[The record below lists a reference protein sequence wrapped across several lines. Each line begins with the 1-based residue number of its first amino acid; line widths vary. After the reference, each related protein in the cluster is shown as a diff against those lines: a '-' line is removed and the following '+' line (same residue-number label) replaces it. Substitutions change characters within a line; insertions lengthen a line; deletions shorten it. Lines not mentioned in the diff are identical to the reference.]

1 MKTIVDYI
9 NDRLLSHT
17 KIYLN
22 ESRGIFDGC
31 YDLAIFLNE
40 KITKAISK
48 NKSYIEIDKKSIE
61 DVIKQKMF
69 FEKISLLIDRTSDI
83 FTARYRLDNVNLSDS
98 GLLEDV
104 CIYIGVK
111 EYSRYRENYVD
122 ILVHELTHAFN
133 NYNLIIHGASS
144 IYDMIKDIDYDRMR
158 DFHANNVPSI
168 IRELRRSL
176 YILQPYEKNSFI
188 SQLIANVK
196 ELMEKGEIEEKRN
209 LTSSEIMDYIRKTDI
224 YKAYKDISILISLYK
239 NGELTESEIKSIE
252 DEYNKI
258 YKTNNKKCKHIMHIL
273 EVLMNRTIYKIENDL
288 PKHMIRECKII
299 CVH

>member
-17 KIYLN
+17 KLYLN

-48 NKSYIEIDKKSIE
+48 TKSYIEIDKKSIE
-61 DVIKQKMF
+61 DVIKQEMF

-144 IYDMIKDIDYDRMR
+144 IYDMIKNVDYDRMR
-158 DFHANNVPSI
+158 DFHVHNVPSI
-168 IRELRRSL
+168 IRELSKSL

-196 ELMEKGEIEEKRN
+196 ELIDTNQIEKKRN

-273 EVLMNRTIYKIENDL
+273 EVLMNRAIYKIENVL
-288 PKHMIRECKII
+288 PKHMIHECKIV
-299 CVH
+299 CVY

>member
-111 EYSRYRENYVD
+111 EYSRYIENYVD

-158 DFHANNVPSI
+158 DFHAHNVPSI

-188 SQLIANVK
+188 SQLIANIK
-196 ELMEKGEIEEKRN
+196 ELMETGEIK
-209 LTSSEIMDYIRKTDI
+209 
-224 YKAYKDISILISLYK
+224 
-239 NGELTESEIKSIE
+239 
-252 DEYNKI
+252 
-258 YKTNNKKCKHIMHIL
+258 
-273 EVLMNRTIYKIENDL
+273 
-288 PKHMIRECKII
+288 
-299 CVH
+299 

>member
-22 ESRGIFDGC
+22 ESKGIFDGC

-40 KITKAISK
+40 KITNAISS
-48 NKSYIEIDKKSIE
+48 NRNYIEIDKKSIE
-61 DVIKQKMF
+61 EAIKQEVF

-83 FTARYRLDNVNLSDS
+83 FTARYRLDNVKLSDS
-98 GLLEDV
+98 GLLEEV

-111 EYSRYRENYVD
+111 EYSRYRENYVS

-133 NYNLIIHGASS
+133 NYNLIINGASS
-144 IYDMIKDIDYDRMR
+144 IYDMIKNVDYDRMR
-158 DFHANNVPSI
+158 DFHTHNIPSI

-188 SQLIANVK
+188 SQLITNIK
-196 ELMEKGEIEEKRN
+196 ELMETNEIEEKHN
-209 LTSSEIMDYIRKTDI
+209 LTSTEIMDYIRKTDI

-239 NGELTESEIKSIE
+239 NGELSESEIKSIE

-258 YKTNNKKCKHIMHIL
+258 YRKNNKKCKHIMHIL
-273 EVLMNRTIYKIENDL
+273 EVLMNRAIYKIENVL
-288 PKHMIRECKII
+288 PKQMIRECEI
-299 CVH
+299 CCVY

>member
-40 KITKAISK
+40 KISNAIS
-48 NKSYIEIDKKSIE
+48 NNRNYIEIDKKSLE
-61 DVIKQKMF
+61 DSIKQEMF

-83 FTARYRLDNVNLSDS
+83 FTVRYRLDNVHLSDS
-98 GLLEDV
+98 GLLEEV

-111 EYSRYRENYVD
+111 EYSGYKENYVN
-122 ILVHELTHAFN
+122 ILVHELAHAFN

-144 IYDMIKDIDYDRMR
+144 IYDMIKNVDYDRMR
-158 DFHANNVPSI
+158 DFHAHNVPSI
-168 IRELRRSL
+168 IRELRKSL
-176 YILQPYEKNSFI
+176 YILQPYEKNSFV
-188 SQLIANVK
+188 SQLIANIK
-196 ELMEKGEIEEKRN
+196 ELMRTNEIEEKCN
-209 LTSSEIMDYIRKTDI
+209 LTSNEIMDYIRKTDI
-224 YKAYKDISILISLYK
+224 YNAYKDISILISLYK
-239 NGELTESEIKSIE
+239 NGELSESEIKSIE

-258 YKTNNKKCKHIMHIL
+258 YRTNNKKCKHIMHTL
-273 EVLMNRTIYKIENDL
+273 EVLMNRAIYKIENVL
-288 PKHMIRECKII
+288 PKHIIRECEIV
-299 CVH
+299 CVY

>member
-17 KIYLN
+17 KLYLN

-48 NKSYIEIDKKSIE
+48 NKNYIEIDKKSIE
-61 DVIKQKMF
+61 DVIKQEMF

-144 IYDMIKDIDYDRMR
+144 IYDMINDIDYDRMR
-158 DFHANNVPSI
+158 DFHAHNVPSI

-188 SQLIANVK
+188 SQLIANIK
-196 ELMEKGEIEEKRN
+196 KLMETGEIKEKRN

-258 YKTNNKKCKHIMHIL
+258 YKINNKKCKHIMHIL
-273 EVLMNRTIYKIENDL
+273 EVLMNRAIYKIENVL

>member
-158 DFHANNVPSI
+158 DFHAHNVPSI

-188 SQLIANVK
+188 SQLIANIK
-196 ELMEKGEIEEKRN
+196 ELMETGEIKEKHN

-239 NGELTESEIKSIE
+239 NGELSESEIKSIE

-273 EVLMNRTIYKIENDL
+273 EVLMNRAIYKIENVL
-288 PKHMIRECKII
+288 PKNMIRECKII
-299 CVH
+299 CVY

>member
-9 NDRLLSHT
+9 NERLLSHT

-40 KITKAISK
+40 KITRAISK
-48 NKSYIEIDKKSIE
+48 NKNYIEIDKKSIE

-111 EYSRYRENYVD
+111 EYSRYRENYVS

-133 NYNLIIHGASS
+133 NYNLIINGASS
-144 IYDMIKDIDYDRMR
+144 IYDMIKNVDYDRMR
-158 DFHANNVPSI
+158 DFHAHNVPTI
-168 IRELRRSL
+168 IKELRRSL

-188 SQLIANVK
+188 SQLIANIK
-196 ELMEKGEIEEKRN
+196 KLMETGEIKEKHN

-258 YKTNNKKCKHIMHIL
+258 YRTNNKKCKHIMHIL
-273 EVLMNRTIYKIENDL
+273 EVLMNRAIYKIENVL
-288 PKHMIRECKII
+288 PKHMIRECKIV
-299 CVH
+299 CVY

>member
-158 DFHANNVPSI
+158 DFHAHNVPSI

-188 SQLIANVK
+188 SQLIANIK
-196 ELMEKGEIEEKRN
+196 ELMENGEIKEKHN

-239 NGELTESEIKSIE
+239 NGELSESEIKSIE

-258 YKTNNKKCKHIMHIL
+258 YKTNNKKCKYIMHIL
-273 EVLMNRTIYKIENDL
+273 EVLMNRAIYKIENVL
-288 PKHMIRECKII
+288 PKNMIRECKII
-299 CVH
+299 CVY

>member
-61 DVIKQKMF
+61 DAIKQEVF

-111 EYSRYRENYVD
+111 EYSRYIENYVD

-158 DFHANNVPSI
+158 DFHAHNVPSI

-188 SQLIANVK
+188 SQLIANIK
-196 ELMEKGEIEEKRN
+196 ELMENGEIKEKHN

-239 NGELTESEIKSIE
+239 NGELSESEIKSIE

-258 YKTNNKKCKHIMHIL
+258 YKTNNKKCKYIMHIL
-273 EVLMNRTIYKIENDL
+273 EVLMNRAIYKIENVL
-288 PKHMIRECKII
+288 PKNMIRECKII
-299 CVH
+299 CVY

>member
-17 KIYLN
+17 KLYLN

-122 ILVHELTHAFN
+122 VLVHELTHAFN

-158 DFHANNVPSI
+158 DFHAHNVPSI

-196 ELMEKGEIEEKRN
+196 ELIDTNQIEKKRN

-239 NGELTESEIKSIE
+239 NDELTESEIKSIE
-252 DEYNKI
+252 AEYNKI

>member
-1 MKTIVDYI
+1 
-9 NDRLLSHT
+9 
-17 KIYLN
+17 
-22 ESRGIFDGC
+22 
-31 YDLAIFLNE
+31 
-40 KITKAISK
+40 
-48 NKSYIEIDKKSIE
+48 
-61 DVIKQKMF
+61 MF

-83 FTARYRLDNVNLSDS
+83 FTARYRLDNVHLSDS
-98 GLLEDV
+98 GLLEEV

-111 EYSRYRENYVD
+111 EYSGYKENYVD

-158 DFHANNVPSI
+158 DFHAHNVPSI
-168 IRELRRSL
+168 IRELRKSL
-176 YILQPYEKNSFI
+176 YILQPYEKNSFV
-188 SQLIANVK
+188 SQLIANIK
-196 ELMEKGEIEEKRN
+196 ELMGTNEIEEKRN
-209 LTSSEIMDYIRKTDI
+209 LTSNEIMDYIRKTDI
-224 YKAYKDISILISLYK
+224 YNAYKDISILISLYK

>member
-31 YDLAIFLNE
+31 YDLAIFLNK
-40 KITKAISK
+40 KIINAISK

-61 DVIKQKMF
+61 DAIKQEVF

-98 GLLEDV
+98 VLLEEV

-111 EYSRYRENYVD
+111 EYSKYRENYVST
-122 ILVHELTHAFN
+122 LVHELTHAFN

-158 DFHANNVPSI
+158 DFHAHNVPSI
-168 IRELRRSL
+168 IRELRKSL

-196 ELMEKGEIEEKRN
+196 ELIDTNQIEQKRN
-209 LTSSEIMDYIRKTDI
+209 LTSAEIMDYIRKTDI
-224 YKAYKDISILISLYK
+224 YNAYKDISILISLYK
-239 NGELTESEIKSIE
+239 NGELSESEIKSIE

-258 YKTNNKKCKHIMHIL
+258 YRTNNKKCKHIMRIL
-273 EVLMNRTIYKIENDL
+273 DVLMNRTIYKIETVL
-288 PKHMIRECKII
+288 PKHMISECEIV
-299 CVH
+299 CVY

>member
-40 KITKAISK
+40 KITTAIAK
-48 NKSYIEIDKKSIE
+48 NKSYIEIDKNSIE
-61 DVIKQKMF
+61 GAIKQEMF

-98 GLLEDV
+98 GLLEEV

-111 EYSRYRENYVD
+111 EYSKYRENYVS

-158 DFHANNVPSI
+158 DFHAHNVPSI

-196 ELMEKGEIEEKRN
+196 ELIDTNQIEKKRN
-209 LTSSEIMDYIRKTDI
+209 LTSAEIMDYIRKTDI
-224 YKAYKDISILISLYK
+224 YNAYKDISILVSLYK
-239 NGELTESEIKSIE
+239 NGELSESEIKSIE

-258 YKTNNKKCKHIMHIL
+258 YRTNNKKCKHIMRIL
-273 EVLMNRTIYKIENDL
+273 DVLMNRTIYKIETVL
-288 PKHMIRECKII
+288 PKHMIHECEIV
-299 CVH
+299 CVY

>member
-111 EYSRYRENYVD
+111 EYSRYIENYVD
-122 ILVHELTHAFN
+122 ILVHELTHTFN

-158 DFHANNVPSI
+158 DFHAHNVPSI

-188 SQLIANVK
+188 SQLIANIK
-196 ELMEKGEIEEKRN
+196 ELMENGEIKEKHN

-239 NGELTESEIKSIE
+239 NGELSESEIKSIE

-258 YKTNNKKCKHIMHIL
+258 YKTNNKKCKHIIHIL
-273 EVLMNRTIYKIENDL
+273 EVLMNRAIYKIENVL
-288 PKHMIRECKII
+288 PKNMIRECKII
-299 CVH
+299 CVY

>member
-158 DFHANNVPSI
+158 DFHAHNVPSI

-188 SQLIANVK
+188 SQLIANIK
-196 ELMEKGEIEEKRN
+196 ELMENGEIKEKHN

-239 NGELTESEIKSIE
+239 NGELSENEIKSIE

-273 EVLMNRTIYKIENDL
+273 EVLMNRAIYKIENVL
-288 PKHMIRECKII
+288 PKNMIRECKII
-299 CVH
+299 CVY

>member
-48 NKSYIEIDKKSIE
+48 NKNYIEIDKKSIE

-111 EYSRYRENYVD
+111 EYSRYRENYVS
-122 ILVHELTHAFN
+122 ILVHELTNAFN

-158 DFHANNVPSI
+158 DFHAHNVPSI
-168 IRELRRSL
+168 IRELRRYL

-188 SQLIANVK
+188 SQLIANIK
-196 ELMEKGEIEEKRN
+196 ELMATGEIEEKHN

-239 NGELTESEIKSIE
+239 NGELSESEIKSIE

-273 EVLMNRTIYKIENDL
+273 EVLMNRAIYKIENVL
-288 PKHMIRECKII
+288 PKHMIHECEII
-299 CVH
+299 CVY

>member
-61 DVIKQKMF
+61 DVIKQEMF

-158 DFHANNVPSI
+158 DFHEHNVPSI

-196 ELMEKGEIEEKRN
+196 ELMEKGEIEEKHN

-239 NGELTESEIKSIE
+239 NDELTESEIKSIE
-252 DEYNKI
+252 AEYNKI
-258 YKTNNKKCKHIMHIL
+258 YKTNNKKCKYIMHIL
-273 EVLMNRTIYKIENDL
+273 EVLMNRAIYKIENVL
-288 PKHMIRECKII
+288 PKHMIRECEIV

>member
-158 DFHANNVPSI
+158 DFHAHNVPSI

-188 SQLIANVK
+188 SQLITNIK
-196 ELMEKGEIEEKRN
+196 ELMETGEIKEKHN

-239 NGELTESEIKSIE
+239 NGELSENEIKSIE

-273 EVLMNRTIYKIENDL
+273 EVLMNRAIYKIENVL
-288 PKHMIRECKII
+288 PKNMIRECKII
-299 CVH
+299 CVY

>member
-40 KITKAISK
+40 KITTAISK
-48 NKSYIEIDKKSIE
+48 NKSYIEIDKNSIE
-61 DVIKQKMF
+61 DAIKQEVF

-98 GLLEDV
+98 GLLEEV

-111 EYSRYRENYVD
+111 EYSKYRENYVS

-158 DFHANNVPSI
+158 DFHAHNVPSI

-196 ELMEKGEIEEKRN
+196 ELIDTNQIEKKRN
-209 LTSSEIMDYIRKTDI
+209 LTSTEIMDYIRKTDI
-224 YKAYKDISILISLYK
+224 YNAYKDISILVSLYK
-239 NGELTESEIKSIE
+239 NDELSESEIKSIE

-258 YKTNNKKCKHIMHIL
+258 YRTNNKKCKHIMRIL
-273 EVLMNRTIYKIENDL
+273 DVLMNRTIYKIETVL
-288 PKHMIRECKII
+288 PKHMIHECEIV
-299 CVH
+299 CVY

>member
-17 KIYLN
+17 KICLN
-22 ESRGIFDGC
+22 ESKGIFDGC
-31 YDLAIFLNE
+31 YDLAIFLNQ
-40 KITKAISK
+40 KITNAISNNK
-48 NKSYIEIDKKSIE
+48 NYIEIDKKTIE
-61 DVIKQKMF
+61 DDIKQEMF

-83 FTARYRLDNVNLSDS
+83 FTARYRIDNVHLSDS
-98 GLLEDV
+98 GLLEEV

-111 EYSRYRENYVD
+111 EYSRYRENYVS
-122 ILVHELTHAFN
+122 ILIHELTHAFN

-158 DFHANNVPSI
+158 DFHAHNVPSI

-188 SQLIANVK
+188 SQLIANIK
-196 ELMEKGEIEEKRN
+196 ELMENGEIKEKHN

-239 NGELTESEIKSIE
+239 NGELSENEIKSIE

-258 YKTNNKKCKHIMHIL
+258 YKTNNKKCKHIIHIL
-273 EVLMNRTIYKIENDL
+273 EVLMNRAIYKIENVL
-288 PKHMIRECKII
+288 PKNMIRECKII
-299 CVH
+299 CVY

>member
-17 KIYLN
+17 KMYLN

-158 DFHANNVPSI
+158 DFHAHNVPSI

-188 SQLIANVK
+188 SQLIANIK
-196 ELMEKGEIEEKRN
+196 ELMETGEIKEKHN

-239 NGELTESEIKSIE
+239 NGELSENEIKSIE

-273 EVLMNRTIYKIENDL
+273 EVLMNRAIYKIENVL
-288 PKHMIRECKII
+288 PKNMIRECKII
-299 CVH
+299 CVY

>member
-111 EYSRYRENYVD
+111 EYSRYIENYVD

-158 DFHANNVPSI
+158 DFHAHNVPSI

-188 SQLIANVK
+188 SQLIANIK
-196 ELMEKGEIEEKRN
+196 ELMENGEIKELDRAKLLRTQTPHGIRYKKLVEIHEEANQKGITN
-209 LTSSEIMDYIRKTDI
+209 TVATCTLMTQLGYPIYFFDGAETNFKITTLDDIEIF
-224 YKAYKDISILISLYK
+224 KALLAA
-239 NGELTESEIKSIE
+239 
-252 DEYNKI
+252 
-258 YKTNNKKCKHIMHIL
+258 KKASWQK
-273 EVLMNRTIYKIENDL
+273 
-288 PKHMIRECKII
+288 
-299 CVH
+299 

>member
-40 KITKAISK
+40 KITNAIS
-48 NKSYIEIDKKSIE
+48 NNRNYIEIDKKSIE
-61 DVIKQKMF
+61 DDIKQEVF

-83 FTARYRLDNVNLSDS
+83 FTARYRLDNVHLSDS
-98 GLLEDV
+98 RLLEEV

-111 EYSRYRENYVD
+111 EYSRYRENYVS

-133 NYNLIIHGASS
+133 NYNLIINGTSS
-144 IYDMIKDIDYDRMR
+144 IYDMIKNVDYDRMR
-158 DFHANNVPSI
+158 DFHAHNVPSI

-176 YILQPYEKNSFI
+176 YILQPYEKNSFV
-188 SQLIANVK
+188 SQLIANIK
-196 ELMEKGEIEEKRN
+196 ELMETNEIEEKHN
-209 LTSSEIMDYIRKTDI
+209 LTSAEIMDYIIKTDI

-239 NGELTESEIKSIE
+239 NGELSESEIRSIE

-258 YKTNNKKCKHIMHIL
+258 YRTNNKKCKHIMHIL
-273 EVLMNRTIYKIENDL
+273 EVLMNRAIYKIENVL
-288 PKHMIRECKII
+288 PKQMIRECEI
-299 CVH
+299 CCVY

>member
-40 KITKAISK
+40 KISNAIS
-48 NKSYIEIDKKSIE
+48 NNRNYIEIDKKSIE
-61 DVIKQKMF
+61 DAIKQEVF

-83 FTARYRLDNVNLSDS
+83 FTARYRLDNVRLSDS
-98 GLLEDV
+98 GLLEEV

-111 EYSRYRENYVD
+111 EYSRYRENYVS
-122 ILVHELTHAFN
+122 ILVHELTHTFN
-133 NYNLIIHGASS
+133 NYNLIINGASS
-144 IYDMIKDIDYDRMR
+144 IYDMIKNVDYDCMR
-158 DFHANNVPSI
+158 DFHTHNVPSI
-168 IRELRRSL
+168 IKELRRSL

-188 SQLIANVK
+188 SQLITNIK
-196 ELMEKGEIEEKRN
+196 ELMDTNEIEEKHN
-209 LTSSEIMDYIRKTDI
+209 LTSTEIMDYIRKTDI

-239 NGELTESEIKSIE
+239 NGELSESEIKSIE

-258 YKTNNKKCKHIMHIL
+258 YRKNNKKCKHIMHIL
-273 EVLMNRTIYKIENDL
+273 EVLMNRAIYKIENVL
-288 PKHMIRECKII
+288 PKQMIRECEI
-299 CVH
+299 CCVY

>member
-40 KITKAISK
+40 KITNAIS
-48 NKSYIEIDKKSIE
+48 NNRNYIEIDKKSIE
-61 DVIKQKMF
+61 DAIKQEVF

-83 FTARYRLDNVNLSDS
+83 FTARYRLDNVHLSDS
-98 GLLEDV
+98 RLLEEV

-111 EYSRYRENYVD
+111 EYSRYRENYVS

-133 NYNLIIHGASS
+133 NYNLIINGASS
-144 IYDMIKDIDYDRMR
+144 IYDMIKNVDYDRMR
-158 DFHANNVPSI
+158 DFHAHNVPSI
-168 IRELRRSL
+168 IRELRKSL
-176 YILQPYEKNSFI
+176 YILQPYENNSFV
-188 SQLIANVK
+188 SQLIANIK
-196 ELMEKGEIEEKRN
+196 ELMETNEIEEKRN
-209 LTSSEIMDYIRKTDI
+209 LTSNEIMDYIRKTDI
-224 YKAYKDISILISLYK
+224 YNAYKDISILISLYK
-239 NGELTESEIKSIE
+239 NGELLESEIKSIE

-258 YKTNNKKCKHIMHIL
+258 YKTNNKKCKHIMHTL
-273 EVLMNRTIYKIENDL
+273 EVLMNRAIYKIENVL
-288 PKHMIRECKII
+288 PKHIIRECEIV
-299 CVH
+299 CVY

>member
-48 NKSYIEIDKKSIE
+48 NKNYIEIDKKSIE

-83 FTARYRLDNVNLSDS
+83 FTARYRLDNINLSDS

-158 DFHANNVPSI
+158 DFHAHNVPSI

-196 ELMEKGEIEEKRN
+196 ELMDKGEIKEKRN

-239 NGELTESEIKSIE
+239 NDELTESEIKSIE

-258 YKTNNKKCKHIMHIL
+258 YKTNNKKCKYIMHIL
-273 EVLMNRTIYKIENDL
+273 EVLMNRAIYKIEDVL
-288 PKHMIRECKII
+288 PKNMIRECKII
-299 CVH
+299 CVY

>member
-17 KIYLN
+17 KLYLN

-48 NKSYIEIDKKSIE
+48 TKSYIEIDKKSIE
-61 DVIKQKMF
+61 DVIKQEMF

-122 ILVHELTHAFN
+122 VLVHELTHAFN

-144 IYDMIKDIDYDRMR
+144 IYDMIKDIDYDCMR
-158 DFHANNVPSI
+158 DFHVRNVPSI

-196 ELMEKGEIEEKRN
+196 ELIDTNQIEKKRN

-273 EVLMNRTIYKIENDL
+273 EVLMNRTIYKIENVL
-288 PKHMIRECKII
+288 PKYMIRECKII

>member
-17 KIYLN
+17 KLYLN

-48 NKSYIEIDKKSIE
+48 NKNYIEIDKKSIE
-61 DVIKQKMF
+61 DVIKQEMF

-122 ILVHELTHAFN
+122 VLVHELTHAFN

-158 DFHANNVPSI
+158 DFHTHNVPSI

-188 SQLIANVK
+188 SQLIANIK
-196 ELMEKGEIEEKRN
+196 ELIDTNQIEKKRN

-273 EVLMNRTIYKIENDL
+273 EVLMNRAIYKIENVL
-288 PKHMIRECKII
+288 PKHMIHECKIV
-299 CVH
+299 CVY

>member
-40 KITKAISK
+40 KITTAISK
-48 NKSYIEIDKKSIE
+48 NKSYIEIDKNSIE
-61 DVIKQKMF
+61 DAIKQEVF

-98 GLLEDV
+98 GLLEEV

-111 EYSRYRENYVD
+111 EYSKYRENYVS

-144 IYDMIKDIDYDRMR
+144 IYDMVKDIDYDRMR
-158 DFHANNVPSI
+158 DFHAHNVPSI

-188 SQLIANVK
+188 SQLITNVK
-196 ELMEKGEIEEKRN
+196 ELIDTNQIEKKRN
-209 LTSSEIMDYIRKTDI
+209 LTSAEIMDYIRKTDI
-224 YKAYKDISILISLYK
+224 YNAYKDISILVSLYK
-239 NGELTESEIKSIE
+239 NGELSESEIKSIE

-258 YKTNNKKCKHIMHIL
+258 YRTNNKKCKHIMRIL
-273 EVLMNRTIYKIENDL
+273 DVLMNRTIYKIETVL
-288 PKHMIRECKII
+288 PKHMIHECEIV
-299 CVH
+299 CVY

>member
-111 EYSRYRENYVD
+111 EYSRYIENYVD

-158 DFHANNVPSI
+158 DFHAHNVPSI

-188 SQLIANVK
+188 SQLIANIK
-196 ELMEKGEIEEKRN
+196 ELMENGEIKEKHN

-239 NGELTESEIKSIE
+239 NGELSESEIKSIE

-258 YKTNNKKCKHIMHIL
+258 YKTNNKKCKYIMHIL
-273 EVLMNRTIYKIENDL
+273 EVLMNRAIYKIENVL
-288 PKHMIRECKII
+288 PKNMIRECKII
-299 CVH
+299 CVY

>member
-31 YDLAIFLNE
+31 YDLAIFLNK
-40 KITKAISK
+40 KIINAISK
-48 NKSYIEIDKKSIE
+48 NKSYIEIDKKPIE
-61 DVIKQKMF
+61 DAIKQEVF
-69 FEKISLLIDRTSDI
+69 FEKISLLIDRTSDV

-98 GLLEDV
+98 GLLEEV

-111 EYSRYRENYVD
+111 EYSKYRENYVST
-122 ILVHELTHAFN
+122 LVHELTHAFN
-133 NYNLIIHGASS
+133 NYNLIIHGTSS

-158 DFHANNVPSI
+158 DFHAHNVPSI
-168 IRELRRSL
+168 IRELRKSL

-196 ELMEKGEIEEKRN
+196 ELIDTNQIEQKRN
-209 LTSSEIMDYIRKTDI
+209 LTSAEIMDYIRKTDI
-224 YKAYKDISILISLYK
+224 YNAYKDISILISLYK
-239 NGELTESEIKSIE
+239 NGELSESEIKSIE

-258 YKTNNKKCKHIMHIL
+258 YRTNNKKCKHIMRIL
-273 EVLMNRTIYKIENDL
+273 DVLMNRTIYKIETVL
-288 PKHMIRECKII
+288 PKHMIRECEIV
-299 CVH
+299 CVY

>member
-17 KIYLN
+17 KLYLN

-48 NKSYIEIDKKSIE
+48 NKNYIEIDKKSIE
-61 DVIKQKMF
+61 DVIKQEMF
-69 FEKISLLIDRTSDI
+69 FEKISLLIDRTSEI

-158 DFHANNVPSI
+158 DFHAHNVPSI

-188 SQLIANVK
+188 SQLIANIK
-196 ELMEKGEIEEKRN
+196 ELMETGEIEEKHN

-239 NGELTESEIKSIE
+239 NDELTESEIKSIE

-273 EVLMNRTIYKIENDL
+273 EVLMNRAIYKIENIL
-288 PKHMIRECKII
+288 PKNMIRECKII
-299 CVH
+299 CVY

>member
-40 KITKAISK
+40 KITNAIS
-48 NKSYIEIDKKSIE
+48 NNRNYIEIDKKSIE
-61 DVIKQKMF
+61 DDIKQEVF

-158 DFHANNVPSI
+158 DFHAHNVPSI

-188 SQLIANVK
+188 SQLIANIK
-196 ELMEKGEIEEKRN
+196 ELMETGEIEEKHN

-273 EVLMNRTIYKIENDL
+273 EVLMNRAIYKIENIL
-288 PKHMIRECKII
+288 PKNMIRECKII
-299 CVH
+299 CVY

>member
-17 KIYLN
+17 KMYLN

-31 YDLAIFLNE
+31 YDLAIFLNR
-40 KITKAISK
+40 KITNAISN

-61 DVIKQKMF
+61 DSIKQKTF
-69 FEKISLLIDRTSDI
+69 FEKISLLIDRTSDTP
-83 FTARYRLDNVNLSDS
+83 TARYRLDNVNLSDS

-111 EYSRYRENYVD
+111 EYSTRKENYVS

-133 NYNLIIHGASS
+133 NYNLIINGASS
-144 IYDMIKDIDYDRMR
+144 IYDMIKNVDYDRMR
-158 DFHANNVPSI
+158 DFHAHNVPSI

-196 ELMEKGEIEEKRN
+196 ELMETNEIEQKQH
-209 LTSSEIMDYIRKTDI
+209 LTSTEIMDYIRKTDI
-224 YKAYKDISILISLYK
+224 YTAYKDISILISLYK
-239 NGELTESEIKSIE
+239 NGELSEREIKSIE

-258 YKTNNKKCKHIMHIL
+258 YRTNNKKCKHIMHTL
-273 EVLMNRTIYKIENDL
+273 DVLMNRTLYKIETVL
-288 PKHMIRECKII
+288 PKYMIRECEIV
-299 CVH
+299 CVY

>member
-17 KIYLN
+17 KMYLN

-40 KITKAISK
+40 KISNAIS
-48 NKSYIEIDKKSIE
+48 NNRNYIEIDKKSIE
-61 DVIKQKMF
+61 DAIKQEVF

-83 FTARYRLDNVNLSDS
+83 FTARYRLDNVRLSDS
-98 GLLEDV
+98 GLLEEV

-111 EYSRYRENYVD
+111 EYSRYRENYVS
-122 ILVHELTHAFN
+122 ILVHELTHTFN
-133 NYNLIIHGASS
+133 NYNLIINGASS
-144 IYDMIKDIDYDRMR
+144 IYDMIKNVDYDCMR
-158 DFHANNVPSI
+158 DFHTHNVPSI
-168 IRELRRSL
+168 IKELRRSL

-188 SQLIANVK
+188 SQFITNIK
-196 ELMEKGEIEEKRN
+196 ELMDTNEIEEKHN
-209 LTSSEIMDYIRKTDI
+209 LTSTEIMDYIRKTDI

-239 NGELTESEIKSIE
+239 NGELSESEIKSIE

-258 YKTNNKKCKHIMHIL
+258 YRKNNKKCKHIMHIL
-273 EVLMNRTIYKIENDL
+273 EVLMNRAIYKIENVL
-288 PKHMIRECKII
+288 PKQMIRECEI
-299 CVH
+299 CCVY